1 MGLPAFRMVRIQLTL
16 PSQSNYVNSPNS
28 FLLTTQQTEAGPET
42 APQELILEWTS
53 FFFGAVER
61 EHLANQGRSTLEAI
75 VKEGKDCLDEWETEI
90 QTSSNP
96 ENPNPEK
103 CER

>member
-1 MGLPAFRMVRIQLTL
+1 MGLPAFRMIRIQFTL
-16 PSQSNYVNSPNS
+16 PSQSNYVNTCNV
-28 FLLTTQQTEAGPET
+28 FLLTSEQTEAGPET
-42 APQELILEWTS
+42 APQELILEWTL

-61 EHLANQGRSTLEAI
+61 EQGWLTLEAT

-90 QTSSNP
+90 QTSSIP
-96 ENPNPEK
+96 KNPNPEK

>member
-1 MGLPAFRMVRIQLTL
+1 MDLI
-16 PSQSNYVNSPNS
+16 
-28 FLLTTQQTEAGPET
+28 FL
-42 APQELILEWTS
+42 WRS
-53 FFFGAVER
+53 RER
-61 EHLANQGRSTLEAI
+61 EHLVNRGRSTLEAI
-75 VKEGKDCLDEWETEI
+75 VKEGKDCFDEWETEI